1 MYCMLG
7 DTLQSLDHELRFVQY
22 SLGAEVGD
30 FLVVDLATSCAT
42 ADTADAAE
50 PVFPAAYEEW
60 LGGLLRRHCG
70 SDSRIEFS
78 LVRSEHNSIPGSFAI
93 DAVAVV
99 QCKNAPPRRFSMY
112 RWKRYDLVRLV
123 ASLARLQW
131 ELLVRRN
138 YGVEAASTATVLVL
152 RRRAAT

>member
-1 MYCMLG
+1 MLG

-30 FLVVDLATSCAT
+30 FLVVDLAASCAT
-42 ADTADAAE
+42 AGTADAAE
-50 PVFPAAYEEW
+50 SVFPAAYEEW